1 MAKSARWVITS
12 SGNRPFADLRKDLQ
26 KAGFSI
32 DQALEEIGVITGN
45 SDEGVARKLKKLPG
59 VSDVSPE
66 DIIDIG
72 PPRSPKTW

>member
-1 MAKSARWVITS
+1 MTKSARWVITS
-12 SGNRPFADLRKDLQ
+12 SGKRPFADLRKDLQ

-45 SDEGVARKLKKLPG
+45 SDEGVARKLKDVPG

-66 DIIDIG
+66 DAIDIG
-72 PPRSPKTW
+72 PPGSPKTW